1 LEHRIGGLEKSDI
14 TGNVEYSPAN
24 HQHMTEIR
32 AAKVAG
38 IADFIPEQTIEGPE
52 TGDLLVVSWGG
63 TYGSVRTA
71 VRQVMSEGQ
80 KVAHC
85 HLRYMN
91 PFPRNLEAILRSF
104 KNVLVPEL
112 NNGQLRFLLRN
123 QFLIDAKGL
132 NKVQGKPFLIS
143 EVADA
148 IRSHLENGK
157 S

>member
-1 LEHRIGGLEKSDI
+1 
-14 TGNVEYSPAN
+14 
-24 HQHMTEIR
+24 
-32 AAKVAG
+32 
-38 IADFIPEQTIEGPE
+38 
-52 TGDLLVVSWGG
+52 
-63 TYGSVRTA
+63 

-80 KVAHC
+80 QVAHC

-104 KNVLVPEL
+104 KKVLVPEL
-112 NNGQLRFLLRN
+112 NNGQLRLLLRN